1 MKGRELEVVA
11 ANAAR
16 LARKRSRMY
25 KKRRPSTSR
34 VLLDVRSSKPTGDA
48 AATRFA
54 AASSNELD
62 GPSELPAEGQGGDRD
77 DGRSSVP
84 ADSSSSSSDSDSD
97 TDSPGIAVS
106 ACNTATSALPLL
118 AQPPGSVPSR
128 PSGMS
133 GVFSL
138 RSMADDEGDKEAA
151 SPKSARLLQGNH
163 GALRS
168 GRPLQSPAARRP
180 VTGSRRVA
188 RPRLDAAVDAAPLT
202 DVMPPLEDNDASE
215 GTSSSANRHRLPT
228 APSADLV
235 LPPSSSSSIAAPGPG
250 PAGPAAAALALAAR
264 LRADLIAMST
274 RLVHVERLSSQL
286 QEAWQQQDPAAAA
299 AARSA
304 AAAALTASRAA
315 AAVADAAGEREAARR
330 LAEAEA
336 LRLAAK
342 VSRLAE
348 ASAKEAAHAR
358 RDAEASASAAADAV
372 ECAAATER
380 AAEGAAARVRALE
393 AEIAELTAEGPC

>member
-1 MKGRELEVVA
+1 M
-11 ANAAR
+11 
-16 LARKRSRMY
+16 
-25 KKRRPSTSR
+25 
-34 VLLDVRSSKPTGDA
+34 
-48 AATRFA
+48 
-54 AASSNELD
+54 
-62 GPSELPAEGQGGDRD
+62 
-77 DGRSSVP
+77 
-84 ADSSSSSSDSDSD
+84 
-97 TDSPGIAVS
+97 
-106 ACNTATSALPLL
+106 
-118 AQPPGSVPSR
+118 
-128 PSGMS
+128 
-133 GVFSL
+133 FSL

-151 SPKSARLLQGNH
+151 SPKSARLLQGSH

-168 GRPLQSPAARRP
+168 GRPVQSPAARRP

-202 DVMPPLEDNDASE
+202 DVMPPLEDNDAGVSCGE
-215 GTSSSANRHRLPT
+215 GTSSSANRHSLPM

-264 LRADLIAMST
+264 LRADLNAMST